1 VTPQLK
7 LFCLPYAG
15 AGAAV
20 YRAWRRPLP
29 PCIDL
34 VAFDLPGRGI
44 RHGEPPLTDWR
55 RLIDIVVADAQPQV
69 AEPFAIFGHSMG
81 ALVALELAHAIRAR
95 HGRSPVW
102 LGVSGCQAP
111 ARRKLDLKWLTCDD
125 EAVCEELRALGGTPP
140 ELLENRDLL
149 ELLLPALRADFHL
162 CGSYRPPQREPL
174 RCPMLV
180 LGGTRDGIS
189 DPSDNLTAWSVE
201 TLGRCDVAMIEGDHF
216 FIHEQV
222 DAVLE
227 RVVASLSSVA
237 GAVRSLPATASSAPE
252 QSLPDV
258 LTERRRA
265 AAVPDADRAVVVR

>member
-20 YRAWRRPLP
+20 YRAWRQCMP

-34 VAFDLPGRGI
+34 IAFDLPGRGI
-44 RHGEPPLTDWR
+44 GHGEAPVNDWR
-55 RLIDIVVADAQPQV
+55 RLIDVVAADAQPQV
-69 AEPFAIFGHSMG
+69 AEPFAIFGYSMG

-95 HGRSPVW
+95 HGRSPIW

-111 ARRKLDLKWLTCDD
+111 ARRELDLRWLTCDD
-125 EAVCEELRALGGTPP
+125 AAACEELRSLGGTPP
-140 ELLENRDLL
+140 DLLENRDLL
-149 ELLLPALRADFHL
+149 ELLRPALRADFHL
-162 CGSYRPPQREPL
+162 CGSYRSRQRERL

-180 LGGTRDGIS
+180 LGGTQDRIS
-189 DPSDNLTAWSVE
+189 DPSDNLAAWSAE
-201 TLGRCDVAMIEGDHF
+201 TAGRCEVAMIGGDHF

-227 RVVASLSSVA
+227 RVVASLTAVA
-237 GAVRSLPATASSAPE
+237 RLGAFLRTHS
-252 QSLPDV
+252 DV
-258 LTERRRA
+258 LCRMPWLKVRRPGRLRWRA
-265 AAVPDADRAVVVR
+265 R

>member
-1 VTPQLK
+1 MTPQLK

-15 AGAAV
+15 AGASV
-20 YRAWRRPLP
+20 YRDWRRRLP

-44 RHGEPPLTDWR
+44 RHGESPVNDWR
-55 RLIDIVVADAQPQV
+55 RLIDVVVTDAQPHV
-69 AEPFAIFGHSMG
+69 ADPFAIFGHSMG
-81 ALVALELAHAIRAR
+81 ALIALELAHAIRAR
-95 HGRSPVW
+95 YGRSPVW

-111 ARRKLDLKWLTCDD
+111 AQRKLDLKWLTRDD
-125 EAVCEELRALGGTPP
+125 EAVCDELRSLGGTPP

-162 CGSYRPPQREPL
+162 CGSYRPPQRERL

-189 DPSDNLTAWSVE
+189 EPLDNLAAWSVE

-216 FIHEQV
+216 FIHEQA

-227 RVVASLSSVA
+227 RVITSLTSVA
-237 GAVRSLPATASSAPE
+237 GAVRSLPAKASSAPG

-258 LTERRRA
+258 LTEKRRSA
-265 AAVPDADRAVVVR
+265 VVPDADRAVAR

>member
-20 YRAWRRPLP
+20 YRAWRQRMP
-29 PCIDL
+29 PCIEL

-44 RHGEPPLTDWR
+44 RHGELPLNDWR
-55 RLIDIVVADAQPQV
+55 RLIDVVMADAQPHIAQ
-69 AEPFAIFGHSMG
+69 PFAIFGHSMG

-95 HGRSPVW
+95 NGRDPIW

-125 EAVCEELRALGGTPP
+125 EDVCEELRSLGGTPP
-140 ELLENRDLL
+140 ELLANRDLL

-162 CGSYRPPQREPL
+162 CGSYRPPQRERL

-180 LGGTRDGIS
+180 LGGTQDSIS
-189 DPSDNLTAWSVE
+189 EPSDNLTAWSTE
-201 TLGRCDVAMIEGDHF
+201 TLGRCDVSMIEGDHF
-216 FIHEQV
+216 FIHEQA

-227 RVVASLSSVA
+227 RLVASLSSVV
-237 GAVRSLPATASSAPE
+237 GAVGSLPAGASSAHE
-252 QSLPDV
+252 QSLPDMF
-258 LTERRRA
+258 TEKRRT
-265 AAVPDADRAVVVR
+265 AAVPDADRAVAR

>member
-1 VTPQLK
+1 VTPKLK
-7 LFCLPYAG
+7 LLCLPYAG

-20 YRAWRRPLP
+20 YRAWRQRLP

-44 RHGEPPLTDWR
+44 RHGEPPLNDWR
-55 RLIDIVVADAQPQV
+55 RLIDVVVADAQPHV
-69 AEPFAIFGHSMG
+69 AGPFAIFGHSMG
-81 ALVALELAHAIRAR
+81 ALVALELAHAIHAR
-95 HGRSPVW
+95 HGGSPIW

-125 EAVCEELRALGGTPP
+125 EAVCEELRSLGGTPP

-162 CGSYRPPQREPL
+162 CGSYRPPQRERL

-180 LGGTRDGIS
+180 LGGTRDSIS
-189 DPSDNLTAWSVE
+189 DPSDNLAAWSVE

-216 FIHEQV
+216 FIHEQA

-237 GAVRSLPATASSAPE
+237 GAVRSPPTRPFSAPGRS
-252 QSLPDV
+252 QPDV
-258 LTERRRA
+258 FAEKCRSA
-265 AAVPDADRAVVVR
+265 VVPDSGQAVAR

>member
-1 VTPQLK
+1 LTTQLK

-15 AGAAV
+15 GGAAV
-20 YRAWRRPLP
+20 YRAWRQRMP

-44 RHGEPPLTDWR
+44 RHGEAPLNDWSP
-55 RLIDIVVADAQPQV
+55 LIDAVVADVQPHV
-69 AEPFAIFGHSMG
+69 AAPFAIFGHSMG
-81 ALVALELAHAIRAR
+81 ALVALELAHAIRTR
-95 HGRSPVW
+95 HGSSPVW

-125 EAVCEELRALGGTPP
+125 EAVCEELRSLGGTPP

-162 CGSYRPPQREPL
+162 CGSYRPPRREQL
-174 RCPMLV
+174 HCPMLV
-180 LGGTRDGIS
+180 LGGTRDRIS
-189 DPSDNLTAWSVE
+189 DPSENLAAWSVE
-201 TLGRCDVAMIEGDHF
+201 TLGRCEVAMIEGDHF
-216 FIHEQV
+216 FIHEQA

-237 GAVRSLPATASSAPE
+237 GAVRSLPAKASPAPA
-252 QSLPDV
+252 QSSPDV
-258 LTERRRA
+258 FTEKQGS
-265 AAVPDADRAVVVR
+265 AAVPDADRAVAR